1 MIQIFG
7 GGHAIAQG
15 CGKQV
20 NLTDLI
26 WSRGQFDLMYFQCKN
41 QFINTSQEFI
51 KTRLCLANLHT
62 FKMAALSLRSP
73 AVQN

>member
-1 MIQIFG
+1 MIQIW
-7 GGHAIAQG
+7 GGHAVAQG

-20 NLTDLI
+20 NLTDLFI
-26 WSRGQFDLMYFQCKN
+26 WSKGQFDLMYFHCKN

-51 KTRLCLANLHT
+51 KTRLCLANLHA